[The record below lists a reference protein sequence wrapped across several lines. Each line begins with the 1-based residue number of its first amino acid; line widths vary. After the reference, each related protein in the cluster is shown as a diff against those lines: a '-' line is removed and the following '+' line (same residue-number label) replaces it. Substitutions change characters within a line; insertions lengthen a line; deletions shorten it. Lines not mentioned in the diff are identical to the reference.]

1 VQRRLPRLRRP
12 LAPHPPG
19 HRLLEPL
26 LLRAQR
32 RAPSP
37 LPQRLR
43 LRVRH
48 LLLLLLLL
56 LRRHRAQR
64 LAGLSLQ
71 HLPEEVRS

>member
-48 LLLLLLLL
+48 LLLLLL
-56 LRRHRAQR
+56 RRHRAQR